1 MLETMPNKYD
11 CLRALFDKQVNSH
24 WNDKPQTQTHY
35 KIKGL
40 TDLFSRRIVSSA
52 EDISVRL

>member
-1 MLETMPNKYD
+1 MPNKYD